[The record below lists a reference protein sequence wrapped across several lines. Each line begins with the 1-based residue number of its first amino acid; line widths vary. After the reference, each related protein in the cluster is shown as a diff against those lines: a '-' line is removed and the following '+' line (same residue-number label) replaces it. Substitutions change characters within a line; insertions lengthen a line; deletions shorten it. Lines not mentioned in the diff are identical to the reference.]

1 MAALQF
7 NTDLA
12 NKIYISILDY
22 FIMCD
27 DPRYSK
33 LHSFYKAINKIT
45 DTQDY
50 KKLVTYFENETKQN
64 FDYFI
69 APY

>member
-12 NKIYISILDY
+12 NRIYIAMLDY

-27 DPRYSK
+27 DPKYSK
-33 LHSFYKAINKIT
+33 LHSFYKSINKVTDIT
-45 DTQDY
+45 DY
-50 KKLVTYFENETKQN
+50 KLLVNHFENETKQH
-64 FDYFI
+64 FDYFA